1 MDKDTKKIDIISVLA
16 IVIVSGVFYSIFLKD
31 DFSAYKTLRDK
42 RSSLNEA
49 ISKDRDTIDTH
60 KNKAAD
66 ILNLEKEINENK
78 LVFLKEE
85 KQPYFINYTSSL
97 ARQYRIGILSIE
109 PGETVIS
116 DLVSK
121 TTFTAGLRGRFPNM
135 YNFLYHLEDDWKG
148 VKVEA
153 LTMDKNPEDRS
164 VSVRLTLAVLSID
177 GYQEKI

>member
-1 MDKDTKKIDIISVLA
+1 LDKDTKKIDIISVLA

-42 RSSLNEA
+42 RSFLNEA
-49 ISKDRDTIDTH
+49 ITRDRHTIDTH

-66 ILNLEKEINENK
+66 ILSLEKEINENK

-85 KQPYFINYTSSL
+85 KQPYFINYASSL

>member
-1 MDKDTKKIDIISVLA
+1 MDRDTKKIDIISVLA

-42 RSSLNEA
+42 RSFLNEA
-49 ISKDRDTIDTH
+49 ITRDRHTIDTH

-66 ILNLEKEINENK
+66 ILSLEKEINENK

-85 KQPYFINYTSSL
+85 KQPYFINYASSL

>member
-49 ISKDRDTIDTH
+49 ITRDRHTIDTH

-66 ILNLEKEINENK
+66 ILSLEKEINENK

-85 KQPYFINYTSSL
+85 KQPYFINYASSL

-121 TTFTAGLRGRFPNM
+121 TTFTAELRGRFPNM